1 MGGSAFLI
9 YGSVDDQLLQPRP
22 AERSRLDRL
31 LGRHPM
37 VASQWKSF
45 GRTRKMITL
54 PSDGLDV
61 LCSDFRHHVTTR
73 FEQPWASTKAMI
85 EYLAAD
91 VTTIYLRGDQ
101 YDGEEVRWYV
111 QLTFSG
117 CAGVA
122 QVASELC
129 THWAE
134 KWYQEE
140 RDRIT
145 AQVLRPHGFEP
156 EGATEGGDSTFAPI
170 GRGGYAIY
178 TATPNEQDEM
188 PAEGY
193 LSRYFDVDEWALE
206 QLDDVNRTAAMRT
219 LDNELR
225 PLIPVGRCCCQWCAP
240 TLDAAQFDRVAPFGN
255 IVGPR

>member
-22 AERSRLDRL
+22 AERSKLDRL

-37 VASQWKSF
+37 VAPQWKSF

-54 PSDGLDV
+54 PSGGLEV
-61 LCSDFRHHVTTR
+61 LGREFRDHIVAR
-73 FEQPWASTKAMI
+73 FATPWASTKAMI
-85 EYLAAD
+85 DYLGLD
-91 VTTIYLRGDQ
+91 VTTVYLRGDQ
-101 YDGEEVRWYV
+101 YDGEAVQWYV

-117 CAGVA
+117 CAGIA

-134 KWYQEE
+134 KWYLAE
-140 RDRIT
+140 RDRIN
-145 AQVLRPHGFEP
+145 AQMLRPHGFAP
-156 EGATEGGDSTFAPI
+156 NGNTEGGDPTFVPI
-170 GRGGYAIY
+170 GRGGYATY
-178 TATPNEQDEM
+178 TATPNEQDEI

-206 QLDDVNRTAAMRT
+206 QLDDSARRAAMRT
-219 LDNELR
+219 LDNAVR
-225 PLIPVGRCCCQWCAP
+225 PLIPAGRCCCQWCAP
-240 TLDAAQFDRVAPFGN
+240 ALDIAEFDRVAPFGD
-255 IVGPR
+255 ITGPR